1 MTTLMILHAILRIV
15 YYVYLDHI
23 FSEVLYAR
31 SKAIFHM
38 MHYLNWMNYDF
49 TYTHKVLS
57 LLNNANVICL
67 MILELLAFYVSKNVP
82 LFVFY
87 MNFVLVF

>member
-1 MTTLMILHAILRIV
+1 MILHILIE
-15 YYVYLDHI
+15 
-23 FSEVLYAR
+23 F
-31 SKAIFHM
+31 
-38 MHYLNWMNYDF
+38 
-49 TYTHKVLS
+49 LS

-87 MNFVLVF
+87 MNFVPVFWYLYIYVYSYFIEGRKVE

>member
-1 MTTLMILHAILRIV
+1 MILHILIE
-15 YYVYLDHI
+15 
-23 FSEVLYAR
+23 F
-31 SKAIFHM
+31 
-38 MHYLNWMNYDF
+38 
-49 TYTHKVLS
+49 LS

-87 MNFVLVF
+87 MNFVPVFWYNLYIYVYSYFIEGRKVE

>member
-1 MTTLMILHAILRIV
+1 MILLMLIE
-15 YYVYLDHI
+15 
-23 FSEVLYAR
+23 F
-31 SKAIFHM
+31 
-38 MHYLNWMNYDF
+38 
-49 TYTHKVLS
+49 LS

-87 MNFVLVF
+87 MNFVPVF